1 MNELVTYIFSCV
13 LFLAVV
19 ELGIG
24 ETRRDPTKMVKII
37 PYREKSESVLEST
50 VPKLITVQSLP
61 NFNRVF
67 NTNVTLYLFIRR
79 N

>member
-24 ETRRDPTKMVKII
+24 ETRRDPTKIM
-37 PYREKSESVLEST
+37 
-50 VPKLITVQSLP
+50 
-61 NFNRVF
+61 
-67 NTNVTLYLFIRR
+67 
-79 N
+79 